1 MHKYGYKIAR
11 PLTQTPERNRRIGK
25 TKKKIESG
33 ASHRMIKRDKL
44 STIIG
49 QKRKAKQK
57 RKLKFLSRECLKES
71 RPIARGAQI
80 FSLGFHAAWNGAS
93 RVGGSTAGKREV
105 VEGTRRD
112 EETKEKEYE
121 GERGLEKRGRVT
133 VEEKGRAE
141 GVRAVDTSTRARHAW
156 LVRAAPIS
164 QHDG

>member
-11 PLTQTPERNRRIGK
+11 PLTQTPEKNQRIGK
-25 TKKKIESG
+25 TKKMIESG

-80 FSLGFHAAWNGAS
+80 FSLGFHAA
-93 RVGGSTAGKREV
+93 
-105 VEGTRRD
+105 
-112 EETKEKEYE
+112 
-121 GERGLEKRGRVT
+121 
-133 VEEKGRAE
+133 
-141 GVRAVDTSTRARHAW
+141 
-156 LVRAAPIS
+156 
-164 QHDG
+164 